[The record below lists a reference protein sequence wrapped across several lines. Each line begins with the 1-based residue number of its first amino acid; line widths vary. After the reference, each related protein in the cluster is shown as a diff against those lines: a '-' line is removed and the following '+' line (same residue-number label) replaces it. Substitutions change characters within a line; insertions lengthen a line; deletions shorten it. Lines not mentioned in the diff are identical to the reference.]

1 MAERLKLDI
10 VSPDKLVLSDEVD
23 EVVAPGSEG
32 EFGVLPGHL
41 ALLAT
46 LDIGELTLRK
56 HSGLEHVFVSS
67 GYAEVLNDKVTI
79 LVESAE
85 KSRDIDVSRAQA
97 AKSRAEDR
105 LSRTHD
111 GSIDVARAEIALKR
125 ALHRLEVARKVH

>member
-56 HSGLEHVFVSS
+56 SSGLEHVFVSS

>member
-56 HSGLEHVFVSS
+56 SSGFEHVFVSS

-85 KSRDIDVSRAQA
+85 NSRDIDVNRAQA

-111 GSIDVARAEIALKR
+111 GSIDVARAEVALKR